1 MVMLLGWLGRGFS
14 RLGAARAKAAAGGG
28 GEPGPGGAGSPM
40 GLLLALTQ
48 AA

>member
-1 MVMLLGWLGRGFS
+1 MVMILGWLGRGFG
-14 RLGAARAKAAAGGG
+14 RLGGTRVKGPSVPTV
-28 GEPGPGGAGSPM
+28 PGPGGAGSPM

>member
-1 MVMLLGWLGRGFS
+1 MVMLLGWLGRGFG
-14 RLGAARAKAAAGGG
+14 RLGAVRVKGAGQAPA
-28 GEPGPGGAGSPM
+28 PGPGGAGSPM